1 MYCILSQV
9 FSWLALVYNFKTV
22 QARQNWRTPLI
33 PAPVKQKQADLS
45 EFKAYLV
52 YSASSGQSGLQRLFK
67 KEEEK
72 EEGVG
77 RT

>member
-1 MYCILSQV
+1 V

-45 EFKAYLV
+45 EFKV
-52 YSASSGQSGLQRLFK
+52 DQPGLHNEFQDNQGYTEKLSIK
-67 KEEEK
+67 KQK
-72 EEGVG
+72 
-77 RT
+77 